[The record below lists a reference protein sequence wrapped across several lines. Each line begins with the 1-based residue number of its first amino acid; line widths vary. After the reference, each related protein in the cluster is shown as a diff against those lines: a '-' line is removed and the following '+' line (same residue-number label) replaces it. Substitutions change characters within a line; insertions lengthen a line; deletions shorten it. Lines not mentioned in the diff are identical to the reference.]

1 MLDSLFIEQC
11 KNPVVPTQIVKM
23 IVQEES
29 SKNPYSINVNKDG
42 KSFVSFTPKTK
53 DEAIKIAQTYINAG
67 FSVDVGYMQLNSDN
81 FELFYIDDIAEKHK
95 GTSKNRVKLQII
107 L

>member
-29 SKNPYSINVNKDG
+29 SKNPYSI
-42 KSFVSFTPKTK
+42 
-53 DEAIKIAQTYINAG
+53 
-67 FSVDVGYMQLNSDN
+67 
-81 FELFYIDDIAEKHK
+81 K

>member
-53 DEAIKIAQTYINAG
+53 DEAIKIWNEA
-67 FSVDVGYMQLNSDN
+67 
-81 FELFYIDDIAEKHK
+81 
-95 GTSKNRVKLQII
+95 VKALSNKT
-107 L
+107 